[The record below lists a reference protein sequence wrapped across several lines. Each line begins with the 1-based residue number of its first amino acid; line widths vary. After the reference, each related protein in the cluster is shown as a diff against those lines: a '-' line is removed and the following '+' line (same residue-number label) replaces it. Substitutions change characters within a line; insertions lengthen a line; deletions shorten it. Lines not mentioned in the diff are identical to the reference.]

1 MKILS
6 AMKRKLSVLS
16 VILCLMATAQK
27 AGASEYVSN
36 LSNMWT
42 EGGIGDIHGLFP
54 GGTPYGTDTAR
65 FTTGVGSFSINS
77 ITLEFEFDSGYPAGL
92 AAPQWITIQLF
103 EGGSLLGNFG
113 NSAVDPRST
122 QWPQSLNPVAYT
134 QFIHFSPLQPITL
147 NPLTQYSFVAGIPAN
162 SPVSAALLFTRS
174 SAYTASGGW
183 LMGATTTGN
192 PFASG
197 EYLVMAV
204 DATPVPEPNTAALIL
219 GGFIVL
225 IRGRSS
231 WRNNQTGYTEP
242 RDCVSVELRSL
253 LARGR

>member
-1 MKILS
+1 
-6 AMKRKLSVLS
+6 MKRKLSVLS
-16 VILCLMATAQK
+16 VILCLMAAAQK
-27 AGASEYVSN
+27 AGASEYVGN

-54 GGTPYGTDTAR
+54 GGTPYGTDTVR

-77 ITLEFEFDSGYPAGL
+77 ITLEFESDSGYPAGL

-103 EGGSLLGNFG
+103 QGGSLLGNFG
-113 NSAVDPRST
+113 NSVVDPRST
-122 QWPQSLNPVAYT
+122 QWPHSLNPVAYT
-134 QFIHFSPLQPITL
+134 QFIDFSPLQPITL
-147 NPLTQYSFVAGIPAN
+147 NPLTQYSIVAGMPAN

-183 LMGATTTGN
+183 LMGETTTGN

-197 EYLVMAV
+197 EYLVMAL
-204 DATPVPEPNTAALIL
+204 DATPVPEPNTPALLL

-225 IRGRSS
+225 IGGRSS
-231 WRNNQTGYTEP
+231 WRKSRTE
-242 RDCVSVELRSL
+242 ELTPKGL
-253 LARGR
+253 K